1 MNNERKGKDNKK
13 NNNKK
18 KSRTLFHIFYTC
30 TREHT
35 SDSAP

>member
-1 MNNERKGKDNKK
+1 MNNERKGKNNKK
-13 NNNKK
+13 NYNKKK

-35 SDSAP
+35 